1 MSLPQRH
8 RRHRDGEKER
18 WREREK
24 KLRCGSSFFPSLC
37 LRRLCGDLLGVTV
50 LTEEERQEI
59 EAELHQYAQKRAVC
73 IDALKIVQR
82 RRGWV
87 SDESVRDLAE
97 FLEMTPDELD
107 SVATFYNLIFRKP
120 VGRRV
125 ILICDSVS
133 CWIMGYD
140 RIREHL
146 TARLGIELGETSA
159 DGEFTMLPIAC
170 LGACDHAPALMIGEA
185 LYQDLEPKEIDR
197 VLEQYRER

>member
-1 MSLPQRH
+1 MGALSYFPSISVSPCL
-8 RRHRDGEKER
+8 
-18 WREREK
+18 
-24 KLRCGSSFFPSLC
+24 CGSVL
-37 LRRLCGDLLGVTV
+37 DVAV

-59 EAELHQYAQKRAVC
+59 EAEIHQYAQKRGVC

-146 TARLGIELGETSA
+146 TARLGIALGETSA

-170 LGACDHAPALMIGEA
+170 LGACDHAPALMIDET
-185 LYQDLEPKEIDR
+185 LHQDLEPNEIDR
-197 VLEQYRER
+197 ILERS